1 MTAAPG
7 IRRTTAHFVALFLD
21 PKLYLEHDPDLPDVN
36 PLLDRILDI
45 EEVVS
50 ARQS

>member
-7 IRRTTAHFVALFLD
+7 IRRTTAHFVPLFLD